1 VGRIGIIAILE
12 KPSIDLER
20 ARRPFKT
27 MEIHAK
33 NDAKASTL
41 VLIASVYSLA
51 GEYGFEPRTDVVLS
65 LMLTFSFVFFQTEVT
80 QKTNLFLICR
90 DFVREMKSSTRRRG
104 EMQSNAAGNLLSAII
119 IAGAGVRRN

>member
-1 VGRIGIIAILE
+1 LGALAILE

-27 MEIHAK
+27 MEIHAQ

-51 GEYGFEPRTDVVLS
+51 GEYGFEPG
-65 LMLTFSFVFFQTEVT
+65 TE
-80 QKTNLFLICR
+80 
-90 DFVREMKSSTRRRG
+90 
-104 EMQSNAAGNLLSAII
+104 
-119 IAGAGVRRN
+119 IAP